1 MGGRKKKTKQQK
13 RNEEGHGSQQKQ
25 EDILETLEDF
35 TLKENWD
42 KFFTLRGDDDSFEW
56 YAEWAV
62 IDKYIIENLAYPS
75 SEMAKPPGER
85 QPAKLQKDVNI
96 LVPGCGSSQLSERL
110 YDAGFRSI
118 MNVDFSK
125 VVIMNMLRRNVRER
139 PEMKWRCM
147 DMTKLE
153 VILF

>member
-13 RNEEGHGSQQKQ
+13 RNEEGRGGQQEQ
-25 EDILETLEDF
+25 DEIFETLTDF

-56 YAEWAV
+56 YAEWPLLG
-62 IDKYIIENLAYPS
+62 KLLIENLSPVA
-75 SEMAKPPGER
+75 
-85 QPAKLQKDVNI
+85 AKLPADVNV
-96 LVPGCGSSQLSERL
+96 LVPGCGSSRLSEHL

-125 VVIMNMLRRNVRER
+125 VAIMNMLRRNVRER
-139 PEMKWRCM
+139 PEMKWRIM
-147 DMTKLE
+147 DMTKME
-153 VILF
+153 VILFLACSC